1 MMCAVQADVTA
12 GLTVGVMVVPQS
24 MSYAQIAGLPSN
36 FGLYAAFI
44 PVLAYAL
51 FGSSRQL
58 VSTPVLVALLSGW
71 VHCC

>member
-1 MMCAVQADVTA
+1 
-12 GLTVGVMVVPQS
+12 MVVPQS

-58 VSTPVLVALLSGW
+58 VSTPVLVTWRSGR
-71 VHCC
+71 VNQAAASR

>member
-1 MMCAVQADVTA
+1 MSCAVQADVTA

-58 VSTPVLVALLSGW
+58 VGTFLS
-71 VHCC
+71 